1 MEKKVN
7 TLYPKCGD
15 RILDRA
21 AAHRSERSRRH
32 HAVLRRQ
39 IRRLRSRRSDR
50 RQATALDGYSRGLCG
65 GTHTLSQAD
74 IGLFK
79 IKSEGA
85 IAAGVRRI
93 EALCG
98 QAAEDYLKEVEAAE
112 VEAKTAHLEKLETLN
127 QALSNLS
134 ADTFT
139 VDADAS
145 AEAIKAVSIEA
156 EKALKKAQ
164 SAAAVGQAN
173 QLLESAHTIESDL
186 KILIA
191 KVDAPDPNA
200 LKSMVAHLAG
210 QLGESR

>member
-1 MEKKVN
+1 M
-7 TLYPKCGD
+7 
-15 RILDRA
+15 
-21 AAHRSERSRRH
+21 
-32 HAVLRRQ
+32 
-39 IRRLRSRRSDR
+39 
-50 RQATALDGYSRGLCG
+50 
-65 GTHTLSQAD
+65 
-74 IGLFK
+74 
-79 IKSEGA
+79 
-85 IAAGVRRI
+85 
-93 EALCG
+93 
-98 QAAEDYLKEVEAAE
+98 
-112 VEAKTAHLEKLETLN
+112 
-127 QALSNLS
+127 S

-210 QLGESR
+210 QLGESLVLLGAAIDGKVSLCAQASPKAVEAGHKAGDIIRELTGNLGGKGGCKPNFAMGGAPDNCTLETEISNRSQSILG